1 MSRFAVP
8 AVTLVLSA
16 LIVAGCSGS
25 VAAPSSKPVSSPSPN
40 PTQSVPLN
48 SPSAV
53 ATESTACLAPRDPVA
68 APEAESIAATIAL
81 GCEGGA
87 VAIGGG
93 SVWVVPHLDR
103 VALRIDPATNTVI
116 DRISLGDRGPGA
128 EIDGTDEMVWASV
141 SSPSYDFERLVRIDP
156 ASGRVIASVDAPA
169 GFPAIGSAAV
179 WATGPDGIYRIDPE
193 DNTVAAVIPAGDCWV
208 VTLDDRTFCVG
219 PEGVV
224 SVDAATDKTTKL
236 PGEEVAGRPIIAF
249 DGLIWGVDGR
259 SLWAV
264 DPTTGR
270 RSVDLEP
277 PEGSATW
284 APDAVVVDGALW
296 ATAGSVPE
304 SSPDRLVRID
314 PETSLID
321 CVVEIPN
328 PEFGMAAGFGS
339 IWFSVVRQPW
349 LVRVDP
355 AC

>member
-1 MSRFAVP
+1 M
-8 AVTLVLSA
+8 
-16 LIVAGCSGS
+16 
-25 VAAPSSKPVSSPSPN
+25 
-40 PTQSVPLN
+40 
-48 SPSAV
+48 
-53 ATESTACLAPRDPVA
+53 APRDPVA
-68 APEAESIAATIAL
+68 PPQAESISATIAL

-103 VALRIDPATNTVI
+103 VALRIDPVTNTVT

-128 EIDGTDEMVWASV
+128 EIDGTDDMIWASV

-156 ASGRVIASVDAPA
+156 ATGRVIASVDAPG
-169 GFPAIGSAAV
+169 GFPAIGRGAV
-179 WATGPDGIYRIDPE
+179 WATGPDEIYRIDPG
-193 DNTVAAVIPAGDCWV
+193 DNTVAAVIQAGDCWI

-219 PEGVV
+219 PEGIV
-224 SVDAATDKTTKL
+224 SVDAVNDTTTKL
-236 PGEEVAGRPIIAF
+236 PGEQVAGRPIIAF
-249 DGLIWGVDGR
+249 DGLIWGVDGS

-270 RSVDLEP
+270 KGVDLEP
-277 PEGSATW
+277 PDGSVTW

-296 ATAGSVPE
+296 ATAGSVPD

-314 PETSLID
+314 PASSLVD
-321 CVVEIPN
+321 CVVDIPN

-339 IWFSVVRQPW
+339 IWFSMVRQPW
-349 LVRVDP
+349 LVRIDP